1 VTIEATTG
9 SANASSAGFSPAMP
23 DDARAST
30 SKPRGHPTWG
40 WLRLQIALSAT
51 AGMVVLFRSAQIVH
65 LTRETGAIAL
75 WRPILA
81 TQAAFWL
88 GWSIWAGV
96 LVPLVRRLV
105 DRSPSRAAGV
115 SALIA
120 LAVLPP
126 FFMPIVYAPV
136 HWIMFD
142 RQWPITSAYG
152 HMATHDVLTN
162 VLMSATLVGVVYGYL
177 SLQRARRLEVAAAQL
192 NEQLI
197 RAQLDTLRAQLNPHF
212 LFNSL
217 NSVAVLARRGKVV
230 EVERMVTRLADLLR
244 HSLESSRTQLVTL
257 RVELEAV
264 RRYLDIEQ
272 VRFGDRLRVD
282 VEADPSLLDAMVP
295 SFLLQPLV
303 ENAVR
308 HGPVDTST
316 PLHVTIAAN
325 RDAGR
330 VLITVTD
337 DGAGIRDHGDSGR
350 EGVGLANT
358 RARLHGLYGNKA
370 SLAFSSGTASVG
382 TVVTIVL
389 PATESDATARQRA

>member
-1 VTIEATTG
+1 
-9 SANASSAGFSPAMP
+9 
-23 DDARAST
+23 
-30 SKPRGHPTWG
+30 
-40 WLRLQIALSAT
+40 
-51 AGMVVLFRSAQIVH
+51 MVVLFRSSQIVH

-88 GWSIWAGV
+88 GWSVWAGV

-192 NEQLI
+192 NAQLI

-282 VEADPSLLDAMVP
+282 VDADPSLLDAMVP

-325 RDAGR
+325 RDAR
-330 VLITVTD
+330 CVIITVTD
-337 DGAGIRDHGDSGR
+337 DGAGIHDAGDTGR

-358 RARLHGLYGNKA
+358 RARLHGLYGPDA
-370 SLAFSSGTASVG
+370 SLTFSSGTAGIG